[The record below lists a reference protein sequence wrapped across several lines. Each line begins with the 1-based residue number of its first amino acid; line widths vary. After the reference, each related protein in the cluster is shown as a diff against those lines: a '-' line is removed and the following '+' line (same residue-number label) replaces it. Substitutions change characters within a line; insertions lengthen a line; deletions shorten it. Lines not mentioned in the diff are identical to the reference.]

1 MDASENDDPDQQVNA
16 PHNGMEEEELHRSD
30 RQRNPTEK
38 MRAYK
43 KEEALKK
50 EKGLIHL
57 YEQWK
62 DRARNTRAEL
72 KTDVSESQL
81 VALINALEKGR
92 DDVMHVYLEI
102 RDYIAPSSDTRRRID
117 TCEAVTKDISK
128 IIFDRMACLEDFDRD
143 NVKHSLRELLHHDY
157 ACSVYGSTVSAPHH
171 QGL

>member
-72 KTDVSESQL
+72 KTD
-81 VALINALEKGR
+81 
-92 DDVMHVYLEI
+92 
-102 RDYIAPSSDTRRRID
+102 SDTVFGDRDLSNELQADSCPVRLKLTTMTAKDVVMPSEKVSGLKVRGYSSPVVLNLPP
-117 TCEAVTKDISK
+117 AYTKDSI
-128 IIFDRMACLEDFDRD
+128 
-143 NVKHSLRELLHHDY
+143 
-157 ACSVYGSTVSAPHH
+157 P
-171 QGL
+171 